1 MKAPEKN
8 ADVVNYQAKEAILDD
23 NLLASHKVWLYV
35 LSAAG
40 LVLTLFHE
48 KEIAMFSRIA
58 TAVLMIAV
66 LGGCVSQ
73 GTYNKEVSQVDTL
86 SAQNKTY
93 QALNAQLQ
101 SEIQADQVRIK
112 QLEGRLTVTLIDEIV
127 FNSGSAEMNA
137 KGRSTLEKIV
147 GTLQSVTDKRIVVQG
162 FTDNEPIGPALRA
175 RYPSNWELSTA
186 RASDV
191 VRFLQAKGIDPK
203 RLEASGF
210 GEYQPVAP
218 NNTVAGRR
226 ENRRIDIVLMDM
238 KF

>member
-1 MKAPEKN
+1 MLARFAVP
-8 ADVVNYQAKEAILDD
+8 V
-23 NLLASHKVWLYV
+23 LLAAL
-35 LSAAG
+35 
-40 LVLTLFHE
+40 
-48 KEIAMFSRIA
+48 
-58 TAVLMIAV
+58 

-73 GTYNKEVSQVDTL
+73 GTYNKEVQQANTL
-86 SAQNKTY
+86 SSQNQTL
-93 QALNAQLQ
+93 QALTAQLQ

-137 KGRSTLEKIV
+137 KGRATLEKIV
-147 GTLQSVTDKRIVVQG
+147 GTLQSVSDKRIVVQG
-162 FTDNEPIGPALRA
+162 YTDNEPIGSELRT

-186 RASDV
+186 RACDV
-191 VRFLQAKGIDPK
+191 VRFLQVKGIDPK

-210 GEYQPVAP
+210 GEYQPVATNSTP
-218 NNTVAGRR
+218 AGRK

>member
-1 MKAPEKN
+1 MYARVALP
-8 ADVVNYQAKEAILDD
+8 I
-23 NLLASHKVWLYV
+23 
-35 LSAAG
+35 
-40 LVLTLFHE
+40 
-48 KEIAMFSRIA
+48 
-58 TAVLMIAV
+58 LMIAF

-73 GTYNKEVSQVDTL
+73 GTYNKEVQQANVL

-101 SEIQADQVRIK
+101 SEIQADQVRIR
-112 QLEGRLTVTLIDEIV
+112 QFEDRLTVTLIDEIV

-137 KGRSTLEKIV
+137 KGRSTLEKII
-147 GTLQSVTDKRIVVQG
+147 GTLQSMTDKRIVVQG

-191 VRFLQAKGIDPK
+191 VRFLQARGIDPK

-218 NNTVAGRR
+218 NDTAAGRR
-226 ENRRIDIVLMDM
+226 ENRRIQIVLMDM